1 MVGMIVFS
9 TQANSIKCH
18 SPARQKQA
26 FVNFTFKGNFFKVIV
41 QGIVY
46 IPWIYMLSKTFLPHV
61 SCPTFRF
68 PLRLASF
75 PSALREFA
83 NISLLY
89 RKRALWRACG
99 G

>member
-1 MVGMIVFS
+1 MVGMIVFNA
-9 TQANSIKCH
+9 QANPIKRL

-26 FVNFTFKGNFFKVIV
+26 FVNFAFKGNLFDVIV

-46 IPWIYMLSKTFLPHV
+46 IPWIYMYPKTFLPHV

-68 PLRLASF
+68 PLHLASS

-83 NISLLY
+83 NISPIH
-89 RKRALWRACG
+89 RKRAL
-99 G
+99 